1 MSEIKFMALG
11 GQDERGKNL
20 FIVDVDEDLFI
31 FDSGIKFPEKGILG
45 IDIVIPNLEFIKNNK
60 HRVKGVFISNPAAYN
75 AGSINY
81 ILREVDVP
89 VFCNELTTLVLKY
102 KTQKFRLK
110 NRENN
115 FKIVKDKEII
125 KFGKVEV
132 EVFRTTSSFPES
144 FGYAI
149 KTDQGAIV
157 YIGDYIIDG
166 KEQSYFSTDLHHLN
180 KISENGVLAL
190 ISDAE
195 CASRKSYTVPNHK
208 IEAKIAGPMKEK
220 ARLIIGIFEED
231 IFKFSEIARE
241 AIRNNR
247 KMAIYGRSLATILE
261 SPIIKTKLN
270 ISEENIFSINDF
282 MESDNGILLVTGTG
296 DLLYS
301 RLAKIAT
308 GNDTVIEFTEKD
320 IIILATPPAPGVEMR
335 HAQIL
340 DELARTNA
348 KLVVLSEKNIWAM
361 HASYEDIKLMT
372 KIMNPKFFIPVK
384 ALYKDFLQAEKA
396 AIEAGV
402 KPENV
407 GLIDNGQVLTITQS
421 GKLVVAKE
429 EIKTGDVYVDGTGIG
444 DIGAVVLN
452 ERKQLATD
460 GVIIVGANLN
470 ENDKELTSLID
481 IQMRGVIYINEDN
494 PIFKLM
500 QKNVVD
506 ILEKA
511 KEDYK
516 NKPESFD
523 LNLIKREIISKMKSI
538 VKQDTGKQPIVL
550 VIINEITG
558 SVFEPRRNSP
568 RPKTA
573 D

>member
-1 MSEIKFMALG
+1 MTQINFMALG

-20 FIVDVDEDLFI
+20 FIVEVNEELFI

-45 IDIVIPNLEFIKNNK
+45 IDIVIPNLEFLKNNK

-81 ILREVDVP
+81 ILREVDAP
-89 VFCNELTTLVLKY
+89 VYCNELTTLVLKY
-102 KTQKFRLK
+102 KTQKLRLK

-115 FKIVKDKEII
+115 FKIVKDKEILKI
-125 KFGKVEV
+125 GSLQV

-144 FGYAI
+144 FGFAI
-149 KTDQGAIV
+149 QTDLGSIV
-157 YIGDYIIDG
+157 YIGDYIMDG
-166 KEQSYFSTDLHHLN
+166 KEQSYFSTDLQHLN
-180 KISENGVLAL
+180 SISEKGVLAL

-195 CASRKSYTVPNHK
+195 CASRHSYTVPNHK

-241 AIRNNR
+241 AIKNNR

-261 SPIIKTKLN
+261 SQLIKDKMN
-270 ISEENIFSINDF
+270 ISEDNIFSINEF
-282 MESDNGILLVTGTG
+282 MESENGILLVTGTG

-308 GNDTVIEFTEKD
+308 GNDTTIEFTEKD

-348 KLVVLSEKNIWAM
+348 RLIVLSEKNIWAM

-372 KIMNPKFFIPVK
+372 RIMKPQYFIPVK
-384 ALYKDFLQAEKA
+384 ALYKDFLEAEKA

-407 GLIDNGQVLTITQS
+407 GLIDNGQILTITPS
-421 GKLVVAKE
+421 KKLIVSKE
-429 EIKTGDVYVDGTGIG
+429 TIKVGDIYVDGTGIG

-460 GVIIVGANLN
+460 GVIIIGANLI
-470 ENDKELTSLID
+470 EKDKELTSLID

-494 PIFKLM
+494 PIFKSM

-511 KEDYK
+511 QSEFKT
-516 NKPESFD
+516 NPNAFD
-523 LNLIKREIISKMKSI
+523 LNNIKREIISKTKSL

-550 VIINEITG
+550 VIINEIDG
-558 SVFEPRRNSP
+558 SIFEPRKYS
-568 RPKTA
+568 RPKVENN
-573 D
+573 